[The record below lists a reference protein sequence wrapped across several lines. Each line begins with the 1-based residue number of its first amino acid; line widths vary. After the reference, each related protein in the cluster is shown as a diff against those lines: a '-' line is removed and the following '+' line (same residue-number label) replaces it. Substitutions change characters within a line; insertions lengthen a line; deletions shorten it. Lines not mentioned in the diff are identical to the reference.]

1 MRISYLFNSSIPSGN
16 PGSIQV
22 AKTCEAII
30 KLSNKVK
37 LIVPNTGV
45 KDSMSNFYGLK
56 FLPDIIRIKYF
67 KKFPLGINYYLFS
80 FFSVIHGINLKTEL
94 FVTRNFFTLFL
105 LVLFNQKT
113 IIEIH
118 HDLSIESRIVR
129 FLFNNFNI
137 LNIKKVVKV
146 IAITKSVK
154 DYLTNELNV
163 HSKKIDIIPSASSLN
178 FKFKKFPNKKKYNVG
193 YFGSLDKSKG
203 SRFIAKMSSIDK
215 NNNYFIFGG
224 TKNDL
229 LNFRTRND
237 CRNLNLNKSVPYGKI
252 QPYLSKMDI
261 LLMPSNRKLLRS
273 IGGVGNIAKYTS
285 PLKLFDYMASGK
297 LIIMSNLKVFKEV
310 VKDNVDC
317 IILDNLNAINW
328 VKKIN
333 KVKKNITQVNFIKRN
348 AYLKSK
354 KYTYLNRAK
363 KILNFDFQ

>member
-1 MRISYLFNSSIPSGN
+1 MRIAYLFNSSIPSGN

-37 LIVPNTGV
+37 LIVPNTGL
-45 KDSMSNFYGLK
+45 KYSMSNFYGLK
-56 FLPDIIRIKYF
+56 FSPDIIRIGYF

-80 FFSVIHGINLKTEL
+80 FFSVIYAINLKTEL
-94 FVTRNFFTLFL
+94 FITRNLFTLFL
-105 LVLFNQKT
+105 LTLFNQKA

-118 HDLSIESRIVR
+118 HDLSTESRIVR
-129 FLFNNFNI
+129 FLFKNFNI
-137 LNIKKVVKV
+137 LNKKKVVKV

-154 DYLTNELNV
+154 RYLTNELNV

-178 FKFKKFPNKKKYNVG
+178 FKFKKFPKKKRYNIG

-203 SRFIAKMSSIDK
+203 SQFISKMASIDK
-215 NNNYFIFGG
+215 NNDYFIFGG

-229 LNFRTRND
+229 KNFEINDDFRNI
-237 CRNLNLNKSVPYGKI
+237 NLNTSIPYGKI
-252 QPYLSKMDI
+252 HPYLSKMDI
-261 LLMPSNRKLLRS
+261 LLMPSNKSLLQS

-297 LIIMSNLKVFKEV
+297 LIIMSNLRVFKEV

-317 IILDNLNAINW
+317 IILDNLNALDW

-333 KVKKNITQVNFIKRN
+333 TVKKNIKQVNFIKKN
-348 AYLKSK
+348 AHLKSK

-363 KILNFDFQ
+363 KILNFNF